1 MATREA
7 SDALLASLDTSSQ
20 SLAALPEGA
29 KPAQTAYR
37 SLWQN
42 PVAERWIGSCRREL
56 LDHVVV
62 LGERHLVRL
71 IRFYLE
77 YYHGDRPHLGL
88 AKDAPDRRPVTPR
101 PSLTAKVV
109 SFPRIGGLYHR
120 YEWRVAPLTF

>member
-1 MATREA
+1 M
-7 SDALLASLDTSSQ
+7 
-20 SLAALPEGA
+20 
-29 KPAQTAYR
+29 
-37 SLWQN
+37 
-42 PVAERWIGSCRREL
+42 AERWIGSCRREL